1 MAASA
6 ATPNYSSFRTAV
18 TLWYSV
24 LVPRRSVYVV
34 TKLWAGQSRVPIPAG
49 AVFPEKSRAALGY
62 SVFMTGCSP
71 LVNRLMRAAATHL
84 HLVTRLRMSGV
95 TPPRPVYVFIVYIV
109 TISTTFR
116 ADVLPL
122 SLRAI
127 SQNVGKQLQLRQ
139 RHTQQDSKLNR
150 QW

>member
-62 SVFMTGCSP
+62 SVFMTGCFPVGKPTDACGCHSAP
-71 LVNRLMRAAATHL
+71 SSDEIKNERCYTATPRICL
-84 HLVTRLRMSGV
+84 HCVYSDNFNNVSGGRV
-95 TPPRPVYVFIVYIV
+95 ASI
-109 TISTTFR
+109 
-116 ADVLPL
+116 LKL
-122 SLRAI
+122 